1 MPVVLSLNMFL
12 SGILDVSSM
21 KLVIDNMPTGFIA
34 CLYQIGLNVKC
45 LIEGPCVLCLCRGK
59 AGKTYLHT
67 WVQGSL
73 FQLHTLTLEIV
84 RSKAF
89 LCDAACNMVRNNDKC
104 WIFCFNLQ
112 LKLTCSQE
120 RNTSMRSAFYLN
132 SVCFPSWFQ
141 PLKFVKM

>member
-104 WIFCFNLQ
+104 
-112 LKLTCSQE
+112 
-120 RNTSMRSAFYLN
+120 
-132 SVCFPSWFQ
+132 
-141 PLKFVKM
+141 